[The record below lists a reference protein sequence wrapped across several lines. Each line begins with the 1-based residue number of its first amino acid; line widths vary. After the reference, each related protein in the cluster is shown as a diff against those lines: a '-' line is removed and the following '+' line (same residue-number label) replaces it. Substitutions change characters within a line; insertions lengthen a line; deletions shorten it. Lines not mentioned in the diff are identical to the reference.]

1 MKAYAQFIAE
11 ARTTKAS
18 SQAKRLGLVGDGHG
32 DWYDKQGNLKA
43 KTVSG
48 ELKMFSGRTGAE
60 DEGSKDTSTAA
71 KSGSK
76 FAGGGVNQAGSRG
89 GGGSTADMER
99 MTSLVQNAA
108 ARKELDAAA
117 RSEPLT
123 IAFDKFDDEDVTSNI
138 MSAVQE
144 VAEGDYFYIFPSRN
158 KDDNKHIKELQNA
171 YPDISESI
179 IDNKNAET
187 VYDVLQSL
195 YENGFDAVN
204 IVCRKSRAKAIT
216 DLAYEQNGNLYNFV
230 MMNVIPVDERT
241 IREQYIS
248 GDLFQLDSM
257 VESHGR
263 EGKVIRRGANHLIC
277 VDENKQMFRC
287 WISEAIEK
295 QHFILPVD
303 F

>member
-76 FAGGGVNQAGSRG
+76 FAGGGVNQAGSKG
-89 GGGSTADMER
+89 GASTADMER

-123 IAFDKFDDEDVTSNI
+123 IAFDKFDDEEISTNI
-138 MSAVQE
+138 VAATE
-144 VAEGDYFYIFPSRN
+144 EYAEGGQYYIFPSR
-158 KDDNKHIKELQNA
+158 DA
-171 YPDISESI
+171 DIEGLIETYGDAI
-179 IDNKNAET
+179 IDDENAET
-187 VYDVLQSL
+187 IYDVLQSI
-195 YENGFDAVN
+195 YESGYGAVN
-204 IVCRKSRAKAIT
+204 IIVRQSRAKELQK
-216 DLAYEQNGNLYNFV
+216 LALEQNGNLYNFISL
-230 MMNVIPVDERT
+230 NIIPVDERT
-241 IREQYIS
+241 IREQYIA
-248 GDLFQLDSM
+248 GEIFKRGA
-257 VESHGR
+257 VIESHDRIG
-263 EGKVIRRGANHLIC
+263 VIIRRGSNHLIC
-277 VDENKQMFRC
+277 LDKNKEIFRS
-287 WISEAIEK
+287 WITESVEI
-295 QHFILPVD
+295 
-303 F
+303 